1 MNRAKSEELM
11 QLDLSTNYMV
21 TYKQE
26 KELILARVE
35 VRDFALEREIFTRDK
50 CIVEFL
56 LLSTP
61 LEITA
66 SRKKF

>member
-1 MNRAKSEELM
+1 
-11 QLDLSTNYMV
+11 MV

-61 LEITA
+61 LETTA
-66 SRKKF
+66 SRKTF